1 MPENSSQPLQIHLF
15 SEQISEQIGRLR
27 LLTGAESNRSDL
39 VAIKRAV
46 MATRLLAGGA
56 RALRLSS
63 LPTFLEE
70 FLQWLQGIQRSE
82 QPASPTQE
90 LILDAV
96 IEFEEELLR
105 HLESQEDDA
114 NLSSFEEQITELR
127 GLLRHNQEGAAA
139 KKILEIEEIV
149 DEEAETESPA
159 QFEPAEQ
166 PHETEKLEHPAEPTP
181 PKPVD
186 PSTARPEA
194 EQPQAGPKDPQ
205 EGMLEKA
212 AALTQWLGA
221 VDAEQMENLRSRRQL
236 RETLS
241 QLQAILGEFLQ
252 VESAPQASRSQA
264 SEPVLEE
271 KKTELEAAPATAVES
286 TLDESDD
293 PFVRGLAVLLEERR
307 NALQGQL
314 DYRVRGS
321 LQCNLDAPVERKL
334 NRVVDHLL
342 EDSCDI
348 LDQMLQEE
356 DAPPRGRLELYLSGE
371 SDRLRI
377 SLRDNGP
384 QLEGTPALTHSD
396 PLGLYRGLRRCRRL
410 IEELHGIIVVEPA
423 DQPGTRFV
431 LSLPRDPQHPVVK
444 LVDLGSVQAALPGL
458 LIDEYLS
465 TDGLLFHRD
474 TDGEHFIRNGHTV
487 PLVDLAQ
494 YVAGVDPMAED
505 ASGIVIVGSVEKR
518 LGIYCYGL
526 SENMALEA
534 SNETLDGW
542 DEVSTKA
549 VQGQGK
555 PLPLLSIARLLRLR
569 MAMPEVAEP
578 GSVHDPMLDM
588 YPDFQETAPKAPE
601 TADSASA
608 KEGVE
613 APASRKVLLVNHSEF
628 RRRELA
634 RILELRGYEVSA
646 AQDITRGLAIA
657 EGARLAFVVSD
668 LRLGREDAAGFVDL
682 KRAFPSSPV
691 ILSTS
696 VERQHAEELVQRT
709 GADACWL
716 EPFHWAALHSLLL
729 TLGVSGPGPQ
739 SGGFMPS
746 DS

>member
-63 LPTFLEE
+63 LPAFLEE
-70 FLQWLQGIQRSE
+70 FLQWLQSIQRSE
-82 QPASPTQE
+82 RPTSPTQE
-90 LILDAV
+90 LILDGV

-105 HLESQEDDA
+105 HLESQQDDA
-114 NLSSFEEQITELR
+114 DLSPFEQQIGELR
-127 GLLRHNQEGAAA
+127 ALLRHNQEGAAA
-139 KKILEIEEIV
+139 KKILDLEEIADEKDEPTLATSEDEDASVEETPRPSAELESSAQGERETNPSDPQEPILKSAEELTQCLGTV
-149 DEEAETESPA
+149 DEELRE
-159 QFEPAEQ
+159 
-166 PHETEKLEHPAEPTP
+166 
-181 PKPVD
+181 
-186 PSTARPEA
+186 R
-194 EQPQAGPKDPQ
+194 
-205 EGMLEKA
+205 
-212 AALTQWLGA
+212 
-221 VDAEQMENLRSRRQL
+221 LRSRREL
-236 RETLS
+236 REKLTQLQTTLS
-241 QLQAILGEFLQ
+241 EFLQ
-252 VESAPQASRSQA
+252 LESAPDPSPPEESAATIEEETASI
-264 SEPVLEE
+264 E
-271 KKTELEAAPATAVES
+271 TAPPTTVES

-293 PFVRGLAVLLEERR
+293 PFVRKVALLLEERR
-307 NALQGQL
+307 NALQGRL
-314 DYRVRGS
+314 DYRVRGV
-321 LQCNLDAPVERKL
+321 LQCTLDSAVERKL

-356 DAPPRGRLELYLSGE
+356 DAPPRGRLELHLSGE

-494 YVAGVDPMAED
+494 YVAGVDPMAEE
-505 ASGIVIVGSVEKR
+505 ATGIVIVGSVEKR

-542 DEVSTKA
+542 DEVSTKL
-549 VQGQGK
+549 VRRQGK
-555 PLPLLSIARLLRLR
+555 TLPLLSIARLLRLR
-569 MAMPEVAEP
+569 MAMPEAAEP

-588 YPDFQETAPKAPE
+588 YPEFQEPAAPSAQQEPAAPV
-601 TADSASA
+601 T
-608 KEGVE
+608 
-613 APASRKVLLVNHSEF
+613 RRVLLVNHSEF

-634 RILELRGYEVSA
+634 RILELRGYEVTA
-646 AQDITRGLAIA
+646 AQDIARGISMV
-657 EGARLAFVVSD
+657 EGARLAFVLSD
-668 LRLGREDAAGFVDL
+668 LRLGREDAAGFADL
-682 KRAFPSSPV
+682 RRAFSSTPL

-696 VERQHAEELVQRT
+696 VERQHAEALVQRT

-716 EPFHWAALHSLLL
+716 EPFHWGALHSLLQA
-729 TLGVSGPGPQ
+729 LGVNGPGPQ
-739 SGGFMPS
+739 SGGFVSPAS
-746 DS
+746 